1 MERLPDTRTLLNES
15 KSFLNEDAIKLD
27 PKVKK
32 AAVALAR
39 SIQWA
44 DWDDIADELGLALRS
59 AFVAEVLHTLKNKV
73 KLY

>member
-39 SIQWA
+39 SIQ
-44 DWDDIADELGLALRS
+44 
-59 AFVAEVLHTLKNKV
+59 
-73 KLY
+73 